1 MSGWSPGRLS
11 LAGSEPD
18 LFDNPASGSQGSI
31 LRDGEI
37 VGWDLHPG
45 GTPWEDDGPL
55 EVFFSCLYRYNAV
68 AYSCAYAGLR
78 MIDTRAVIG
87 PPDV

>member
-55 EVFFSCLYRYNAV
+55 EVFFPASTGTTRWPTPAPMR
-68 AYSCAYAGLR
+68 AYG
-78 MIDTRAVIG
+78 
-87 PPDV
+87 